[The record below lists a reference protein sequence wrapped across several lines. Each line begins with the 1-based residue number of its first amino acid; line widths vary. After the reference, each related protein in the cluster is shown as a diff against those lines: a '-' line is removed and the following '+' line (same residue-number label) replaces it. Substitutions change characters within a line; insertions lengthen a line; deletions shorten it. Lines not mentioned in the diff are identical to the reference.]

1 MEPHAHSIA
10 PRVLV
15 VEDDAALSEV
25 VRTFLGD
32 EGYACAPA
40 FSGTEAL
47 LLSERAAEK
56 GQPFDLVILDL
67 MLPGV
72 PGEELIGRLRAAGV
86 DAPVIVTSAKGALAD
101 RVGVS
106 AQAVCKWEND
116 LSCPD
121 ISLLPQLARTFQEEH
136 PGVEVRV
143 RIANGELLRRDLLE
157 NRLDLALL
165 EGEEN
170 GADLML
176 TPFAAGEM
184 ALIVPPGHPL
194 ARAGGATLAQA
205 AAYPLL
211 LRETGSATRRFLD
224 QLLMSRGLAVQPVWE
239 SASTQ
244 ALLSAVREGLGITLV
259 PWALARQTVLRG
271 EAERCPVTDAEL
283 IRRRYVAW
291 HPSKY
296 VTGTMRA
303 FVNLCMEQAKN
314 A

>member
-1 MEPHAHSIA
+1 MTLRHMRIFQKIYETQS
-10 PRVLV
+10 V
-15 VEDDAALSEV
+15 
-25 VRTFLGD
+25 T
-32 EGYACAPA
+32 
-40 FSGTEAL
+40 
-47 LLSERAAEK
+47 RAAEALHMT
-56 GQPFDLVILDL
+56 QPAVTRALQELEKYYGLRLFERLNRRLTVTEAGRRMYDYALHLTETFDTMEKSLRDWERQ
-67 MLPGV
+67 GV
-72 PGEELIGRLRAAGV
+72 L
-86 DAPVIVTSAKGALAD
+86 
-101 RVGVS
+101 RVGASVS
-106 AQAVCKWEND
+106 LGC
-116 LSCPD
+116 SP
-121 ISLLPQLARTFQEEH
+121 LPQLARTFQEEH

-303 FVNLCMEQAKN
+303 FVNLCMEQAKS

>member
-1 MEPHAHSIA
+1 MTLRHMRIFQKIYETQS
-10 PRVLV
+10 V
-15 VEDDAALSEV
+15 
-25 VRTFLGD
+25 T
-32 EGYACAPA
+32 
-40 FSGTEAL
+40 
-47 LLSERAAEK
+47 RAAEALHMT
-56 GQPFDLVILDL
+56 QPAVTRALQELEKYYGLRLFERLNRRLTVTEAGRRMYDYALHLTETFDTMEKSLRDWERQ
-67 MLPGV
+67 GV
-72 PGEELIGRLRAAGV
+72 L
-86 DAPVIVTSAKGALAD
+86 
-101 RVGVS
+101 RVGASVS
-106 AQAVCKWEND
+106 LGC
-116 LSCPD
+116 
-121 ISLLPQLARTFQEEH
+121 SLLPQLARTFQEEH

-314 A
+314 AS

>member
-1 MEPHAHSIA
+1 MTLRHMRIFQKIYETQS
-10 PRVLV
+10 V
-15 VEDDAALSEV
+15 
-25 VRTFLGD
+25 T
-32 EGYACAPA
+32 
-40 FSGTEAL
+40 
-47 LLSERAAEK
+47 RAAEALHMT
-56 GQPFDLVILDL
+56 QPAVTRALQELEKYYGLRLFERLNRRLTVTEAGRRMYDYALHLTETFDTMEKSLRDWERQ
-67 MLPGV
+67 GV
-72 PGEELIGRLRAAGV
+72 L
-86 DAPVIVTSAKGALAD
+86 
-101 RVGVS
+101 RVGASVS
-106 AQAVCKWEND
+106 LGC
-116 LSCPD
+116 
-121 ISLLPQLARTFQEEH
+121 SLLPQLARTFQEEH
-136 PGVEVRV
+136 PGVEARV

-303 FVNLCMEQAKN
+303 FVNLCMEQAKS

>member
-1 MEPHAHSIA
+1 MTLRHMRIFQKIYETQS
-10 PRVLV
+10 V
-15 VEDDAALSEV
+15 
-25 VRTFLGD
+25 T
-32 EGYACAPA
+32 
-40 FSGTEAL
+40 
-47 LLSERAAEK
+47 RAAEAMHMT
-56 GQPFDLVILDL
+56 QPAVTRALQELEKYYGLRLFERLNRRLTVTEAGRRMYDYALHLTETFDTMEKSLRDWERQ
-67 MLPGV
+67 GV
-72 PGEELIGRLRAAGV
+72 L
-86 DAPVIVTSAKGALAD
+86 
-101 RVGVS
+101 RVGASVS
-106 AQAVCKWEND
+106 LGC
-116 LSCPD
+116 
-121 ISLLPQLARTFQEEH
+121 SLLPQLARTFQEEH

-170 GADLML
+170 GANLML

-303 FVNLCMEQAKN
+303 FVNLCMEQAKS

>member
-1 MEPHAHSIA
+1 MTLRHMRIFQKIYETQS
-10 PRVLV
+10 V
-15 VEDDAALSEV
+15 
-25 VRTFLGD
+25 T
-32 EGYACAPA
+32 
-40 FSGTEAL
+40 
-47 LLSERAAEK
+47 RAAEALHMT
-56 GQPFDLVILDL
+56 QPAVTRALQELEKYYGLRLFERLNRRLTVTEAGRRMYDYALHLTETFDTMEKSLRDWERQ
-67 MLPGV
+67 GV
-72 PGEELIGRLRAAGV
+72 L
-86 DAPVIVTSAKGALAD
+86 
-101 RVGVS
+101 RVGASVS
-106 AQAVCKWEND
+106 LGC
-116 LSCPD
+116 
-121 ISLLPQLARTFQEEH
+121 SLLPQLARTFQEEH

-184 ALIVPPGHPL
+184 TLIVPPGHPL

>member
-1 MEPHAHSIA
+1 MTLRHMRIFQKIYETQS
-10 PRVLV
+10 V
-15 VEDDAALSEV
+15 
-25 VRTFLGD
+25 T
-32 EGYACAPA
+32 
-40 FSGTEAL
+40 
-47 LLSERAAEK
+47 RAAEALHMT
-56 GQPFDLVILDL
+56 QPAVTRALQELEKYYGLRLFERLNRRLTVTEAGRRMYDYALHLTETFDTMEKSLRDWERQ
-67 MLPGV
+67 GV
-72 PGEELIGRLRAAGV
+72 L
-86 DAPVIVTSAKGALAD
+86 
-101 RVGVS
+101 RVGASVS
-106 AQAVCKWEND
+106 LGC
-116 LSCPD
+116 
-121 ISLLPQLARTFQEEH
+121 SLLPQLARTFQEEH

-291 HPSKY
+291 LPSKY
-296 VTGTMRA
+296 VTGTMRT
-303 FVNLCMEQAKN
+303 FVNLCMEQAKS

>member
-1 MEPHAHSIA
+1 MTLRHMRIFQKIYETQS
-10 PRVLV
+10 V
-15 VEDDAALSEV
+15 
-25 VRTFLGD
+25 T
-32 EGYACAPA
+32 
-40 FSGTEAL
+40 
-47 LLSERAAEK
+47 RAAEALHMT
-56 GQPFDLVILDL
+56 QPAVTRALQELEKYYGLRLFERLNRRLTVTEAGRRMYDYALHLTETFDTMEKSLRDWERQ
-67 MLPGV
+67 GV
-72 PGEELIGRLRAAGV
+72 L
-86 DAPVIVTSAKGALAD
+86 
-101 RVGVS
+101 RVGASVS
-106 AQAVCKWEND
+106 LGC
-116 LSCPD
+116 
-121 ISLLPQLARTFQEEH
+121 SLLPQLARTFQEEH
-136 PGVEVRV
+136 PGVEMRV

-170 GADLML
+170 GGDLML

-303 FVNLCMEQAKN
+303 FVNLCMEQAKS

>member
-1 MEPHAHSIA
+1 MTLRHMRIFQKIYETQS
-10 PRVLV
+10 V
-15 VEDDAALSEV
+15 
-25 VRTFLGD
+25 T
-32 EGYACAPA
+32 
-40 FSGTEAL
+40 
-47 LLSERAAEK
+47 RAAEALHMT
-56 GQPFDLVILDL
+56 QPAVTRALQELEKYYGLRLFERLNRRLTVTEAGRRMYDYALHLTETFDTMEKSLRDCERQ
-67 MLPGV
+67 GV
-72 PGEELIGRLRAAGV
+72 L
-86 DAPVIVTSAKGALAD
+86 
-101 RVGVS
+101 RVGASVS
-106 AQAVCKWEND
+106 LGC
-116 LSCPD
+116 
-121 ISLLPQLARTFQEEH
+121 SLLPQLARTFQEEH

-205 AAYPLL
+205 AAYPLR

>member
-1 MEPHAHSIA
+1 MTLRHMRIFQKIYETQS
-10 PRVLV
+10 V
-15 VEDDAALSEV
+15 
-25 VRTFLGD
+25 T
-32 EGYACAPA
+32 
-40 FSGTEAL
+40 
-47 LLSERAAEK
+47 RAAEALHMT
-56 GQPFDLVILDL
+56 QPAVTRALQELEKYYGLRLFERLNRRLTVTEAWRRMYDYALHLTETFDTMEKSLRDWERQ
-67 MLPGV
+67 GV
-72 PGEELIGRLRAAGV
+72 L
-86 DAPVIVTSAKGALAD
+86 
-101 RVGVS
+101 RVGASVS
-106 AQAVCKWEND
+106 LGC
-116 LSCPD
+116 
-121 ISLLPQLARTFQEEH
+121 SLLPQLARTFQEEH

-165 EGEEN
+165 EWEEN